1 MDRTGADTDRH
12 YQSGAVKVIASSP
25 DKQTLVK
32 RVPDDASLN
41 SLVSSIGPGVDLVV
55 VEGFKASAVPKIL
68 VLADNEKADQFE
80 NVIATVGSNGKTLG
94 VPHFPLDDVDGLT
107 SLIRDQLF
115 GVAAA

>member
-1 MDRTGADTDRH
+1 MDRTGADTDRL
-12 YQSGAVKVIASSP
+12 YRSRAVSVIASSP

-32 RVPDDASLN
+32 KVADDASLD
-41 SLVSSIGPGVDLVV
+41 SLVSSIRPGVDLVV
-55 VEGFKASAVPKIL
+55 VEGFKASAVPKVL

-80 NVIATVGSNGKTLG
+80 NVIATVGSSGKTLG
-94 VPHFPLDDVDGLT
+94 FPNFAIYDVDGLP